1 LSLQGKTLI
10 LGVTGSI
17 AAYKSL
23 FLVRKF
29 IEAGASVK
37 VLMTSGAEKFVTP
50 LSFSTL
56 SRQSVFTDLWDT
68 DNPEGWSAHVQLGI
82 KADAY
87 IIAPATANT
96 IGSLANGLCDNA
108 LQAVYLSARCP
119 VYIAPAMDA
128 DMWSHA
134 AVQENISKLKNQGV
148 TILEPG
154 FGALASGLEGS
165 GRMMEPEDIFTRI
178 QDSFSRKPLEGKT
191 ALVTA
196 GPTYEAIDP
205 VRFIG
210 NHSSG
215 KMGFELAKALRD
227 AGAKTCLVTGPV
239 ALESPNGIEVCR
251 VTSAAEMLQAVQKN
265 SAETDIFI
273 LAAAVA
279 DYRPEYT
286 ASEKIKK
293 SGDTMDLHLVKNPD
307 ILKWLGENRLP
318 GQFIAGFA
326 LETTNGLENAT
337 QKLISKGSDL
347 IVYNNATEEG
357 AGFISDTNKVTLVY
371 PANPPKPLPL
381 QPKKDIAKA
390 IIVEIQGIISA
401 WDSQ

>member
-1 LSLQGKTLI
+1 MSLQGKTLI

-96 IGSLANGLCDNA
+96 IGSFANGLCNNA

-128 DMWSHA
+128 DMWAHA

-165 GRMMEPEDIFTRI
+165 GRMMEPEEIFTRI

-227 AGAKTCLVTGPV
+227 VGAKTCLVTGPV

-251 VTSAAEMLQAVQKN
+251 VTSAAEMLQAVQKK

-279 DYRPEYT
+279 DYRPEHT

>member
-1 LSLQGKTLI
+1 
-10 LGVTGSI
+10 
-17 AAYKSL
+17 
-23 FLVRKF
+23 
-29 IEAGASVK
+29 
-37 VLMTSGAEKFVTP
+37 
-50 LSFSTL
+50 
-56 SRQSVFTDLWDT
+56 
-68 DNPEGWSAHVQLGI
+68 
-82 KADAY
+82 
-87 IIAPATANT
+87 
-96 IGSLANGLCDNA
+96 
-108 LQAVYLSARCP
+108 
-119 VYIAPAMDA
+119 
-128 DMWSHA
+128 
-134 AVQENISKLKNQGV
+134 
-148 TILEPG
+148 
-154 FGALASGLEGS
+154 
-165 GRMMEPEDIFTRI
+165 
-178 QDSFSRKPLEGKT
+178 
-191 ALVTA
+191 
-196 GPTYEAIDP
+196 
-205 VRFIG
+205 
-210 NHSSG
+210 
-215 KMGFELAKALRD
+215 MGFELAKALRD
-227 AGAKTCLVTGPV
+227 AGAKTCLVAGPV

-251 VTSAAEMLQAVQKN
+251 VTSAAEMLQAVQKK

-401 WDSQ
+401 RDSQ

>member
-1 LSLQGKTLI
+1 MSLQGKTLI

-56 SRQSVFTDLWDT
+56 SRQSIFTDLWDT

-96 IGSLANGLCDNA
+96 IGSFANGLCNNA

-119 VYIAPAMDA
+119 VYVAPAMDA
-128 DMWSHA
+128 DMWAHA

-154 FGALASGLEGS
+154 FGALASGLEGA
-165 GRMMEPEDIFTRI
+165 GRMMEPEEIFTRI

-227 AGAKTCLVTGPV
+227 VGAKTCLVTGPV

-279 DYRPEYT
+279 DYRPEHT

-381 QPKKDIAKA
+381 QSKKDIAKA

-401 WDSQ
+401 RDSQ

>member
-96 IGSLANGLCDNA
+96 IGSFANGLCNNA

-128 DMWSHA
+128 DMWAHS

-371 PANPPKPLPL
+371 RDNPPKPLPL
-381 QPKKDIAKA
+381 QSKKDIAKA
-390 IIVEIQGIISA
+390 IIVEIQGLISA
-401 WDSQ
+401 RDSQ

>member
-1 LSLQGKTLI
+1 MSLQGKTLI

-96 IGSLANGLCDNA
+96 IGSFANGLCNNA

-128 DMWSHA
+128 DMWAHA

-165 GRMMEPEDIFTRI
+165 GRMMEPEEIFTRI

-227 AGAKTCLVTGPV
+227 VGAKTCLVTGPV

-251 VTSAAEMLQAVQKN
+251 VTSAAEMLQAVQKK

-279 DYRPEYT
+279 DYRPEHT

-381 QPKKDIAKA
+381 QSKKDIAKA

>member
-56 SRQSVFTDLWDT
+56 SRQSIFTDLWDT

-96 IGSLANGLCDNA
+96 IGSFANGLCNNA

-128 DMWSHA
+128 DMWAHA

-165 GRMMEPEDIFTRI
+165 GRMMEPEEIFTRI
-178 QDSFSRKPLEGKT
+178 QDSFSWKPLEGKT

-210 NHSSG
+210 NHSTG

-227 AGAKTCLVTGPV
+227 VGAKTCLVTGPV

-279 DYRPEYT
+279 DYRPEHT

-381 QPKKDIAKA
+381 QSKKDIAKA

>member
-1 LSLQGKTLI
+1 MSLQGKTLI

-96 IGSLANGLCDNA
+96 IGSFANGLCNNA

-128 DMWSHA
+128 DMWAHS

-371 PANPPKPLPL
+371 RDNPPKPLPL
-381 QPKKDIAKA
+381 QSKKDIAKA
-390 IIVEIQGIISA
+390 IIVEIQGLISA
-401 WDSQ
+401 RDSQ

>member
-37 VLMTSGAEKFVTP
+37 VLMSSGAEKFVTP

-96 IGSLANGLCDNA
+96 IGSFANGLCKNA
-108 LQAVYLSARCP
+108 LHAVYLSARCP
-119 VYIAPAMDA
+119 VYVAPAMDA
-128 DMWSHA
+128 DMWAHA

-154 FGALASGLEGS
+154 FGALASGLEGA
-165 GRMMEPEDIFTRI
+165 GRMMEPEEIFTRI

-239 ALESPNGIEVCR
+239 ALESPNGIEMCH
-251 VTSAAEMLQAVQKN
+251 VTSAAEMLQAVQKK

-279 DYRPEYT
+279 DYRPEHT

-326 LETTNGLENAT
+326 LETTNGLQNAT

-371 PANPPKPLPL
+371 PAKPPKPLPL

-401 WDSQ
+401 RDSQ

>member
-96 IGSLANGLCDNA
+96 IGSFANGLCNNA

-128 DMWSHA
+128 DMWAHA

-165 GRMMEPEDIFTRI
+165 GRMMEPEEIFTRI

-227 AGAKTCLVTGPV
+227 VGAKTCLVTGPV

-251 VTSAAEMLQAVQKN
+251 VTSAAEMLQAVQKK

-279 DYRPEYT
+279 DYRPEHT

-381 QPKKDIAKA
+381 QSKKDIAKA

>member
-1 LSLQGKTLI
+1 MSLQGKTLI

-37 VLMTSGAEKFVTP
+37 VIMTSGAEKFVTP

-56 SRQSVFTDLWDT
+56 SRQSVFTYLWDT
-68 DNPEGWSAHVQLGI
+68 NNPEGWSAHVQLGI

-96 IGSLANGLCDNA
+96 IGSFANGLCNNA

-119 VYIAPAMDA
+119 VYLAPAMDA
-128 DMWSHA
+128 DMWAHP
-134 AVQENISKLKNQGV
+134 AVQENIFKLKNQGV
-148 TILEPG
+148 SILEPG
-154 FGALASGLEGS
+154 TGALASGLEGA
-165 GRMMEPEDIFTRI
+165 GRMMEPEEIFTRI
-178 QDSFSRKPLEGKT
+178 QDSFSKKPLEGKT

-239 ALESPNGIEVCR
+239 SLESPNGIEVCR
-251 VTSAAEMLQAVQKN
+251 VTSAEEMLQAVQQK
-265 SAETDIFI
+265 SSETDIFI

-279 DYRPEYT
+279 DYRPEHK
-286 ASEKIKK
+286 ALEKIKK
-293 SGDTMDLHLVKNPD
+293 SGDTMALHLVKNPD

-337 QKLISKGSDL
+337 QKLVSKRSDL

-371 PANPPKPLPL
+371 PVSPPKPLPL
-381 QPKKDIAKA
+381 QSKKDIAKA

-401 WDSQ
+401 RDSQ

>member
-1 LSLQGKTLI
+1 MSLQGKTLI

-56 SRQSVFTDLWDT
+56 SRQSIFTDLWDT

-96 IGSLANGLCDNA
+96 IGSFANGLCNNA

-128 DMWSHA
+128 DMWAHA

-165 GRMMEPEDIFTRI
+165 GRMMEPEEIFTRI
-178 QDSFSRKPLEGKT
+178 QDSFSWKPLEGKT

-210 NHSSG
+210 NHSTG

-227 AGAKTCLVTGPV
+227 VGAKTCLVTGPV

-279 DYRPEYT
+279 DYRPEHT

-381 QPKKDIAKA
+381 QSKKDIAKA